1 MSLLTNI
8 QILEKMNKP
17 KMNYIKELIY
27 YQMSYGKSLKKE
39 KNSTLRKGKRLW
51 RVDGLNMNWLS

>member
-1 MSLLTNI
+1 
-8 QILEKMNKP
+8 MNKP

-27 YQMSYGKSLKKE
+27 YLMSYGKSLKKE
-39 KNSTLRKGKRLW
+39 KNNMLRRGKRLW